1 MAMPLAALWAAT
13 FVLSMAMVYLIIKLA
28 HRFSWYD
35 HIDER
40 KIHTGQVP
48 RLGGVAFIPAY
59 LAVIIVLTFTGI
71 WKEQVTLSFL
81 LVLLAMLII
90 VIFGIWDD
98 FNPLRARYKALV
110 QFAAAVLVVLA
121 GYRFTSLGLP
131 WLGGQLDLGALG
143 YILSLIWIVGII
155 NAINLIDGV
164 DGLAGG
170 ISVIILLSYAFIYAY
185 YGNMQAV
192 TLCLLLVAAIGGFL
206 VFNAPFPQAKV
217 FMGDTGSQFL
227 GFFIALVPLL
237 GSGHA
242 KGAFGVSLPFAAALT
257 LIPIFDTF
265 AAMWRRIRD
274 GRSIYT
280 PDREHTHHKLIN
292 LGLSSLQIDGLLYG
306 VQIFIGLQIVLA
318 ETVLRQYRY
327 GLLVGAY
334 FCGAAFFTG
343 LHYVHKRRSV

>member
-1 MAMPLAALWAAT
+1 MTLLLLCGLT
-13 FVLSMAMVYLIIKLA
+13 LLLSAAMVYLIIKAA

-40 KIHTGQVP
+40 KVHTGQIP

-59 LAVIIVLTFTGI
+59 LIVIIILTLTGI
-71 WKEQVTLSFL
+71 WKEQVTGSFV
-81 LVLLAMLII
+81 LVLAAMVFI
-90 VIFGIWDD
+90 VVFGIWDD
-98 FNPLRARYKALV
+98 FKPLRARYKALV
-110 QFAAAVLVVLA
+110 QFVAAILVVAA
-121 GYRFTSLGLP
+121 GYRFTALGLP
-131 WLGGQLDLGALG
+131 WGTTQLNLGFWGH
-143 YILSLIWIVGII
+143 ILSVIWIVGII
-155 NAINLIDGV
+155 NALNLIDGI

-170 ISVIILLSYAFIYAY
+170 LSAIILVSYALIYSY
-185 YGNMQAV
+185 FGDTQTV

-206 VFNAPFPQAKV
+206 IFNAPFPRAKI

-237 GSGHA
+237 GSPHGR
-242 KGAFGVSLPFAAALT
+242 GAAGVGLPFAAALT

-292 LGLSSLQIDGLLYG
+292 LGLSSLQIDAVLYT
-306 VQIFIGLQIVLA
+306 VQALIGLQIVLA
-318 ETVLRQYRY
+318 ETALTGYRY
-327 GLLVGAY
+327 VLLVGAY
-334 FCGAAFFTG
+334 LLGIAFFTV
-343 LHYVHKRRSV
+343 LHYVHQGRQG